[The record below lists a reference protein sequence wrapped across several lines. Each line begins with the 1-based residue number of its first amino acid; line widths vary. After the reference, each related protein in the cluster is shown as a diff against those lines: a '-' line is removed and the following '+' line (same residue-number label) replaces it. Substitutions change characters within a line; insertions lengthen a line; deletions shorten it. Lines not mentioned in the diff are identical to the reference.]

1 MELVIEHV
9 NKSFKKNQVLYDVNL
24 TIEKGVHGLL
34 GANGSGKTTLMRIL
48 CGLLPKDGGS
58 ISYRRFKTVRCLC
71 VKNRLYATAFW
82 FLSALY
88 RL

>member
-1 MELVIEHV
+1 MELVIEHI

-58 ISYRRFKTVRCLC
+58 ISYDYIVCLKMY
-71 VKNRLYATAFW
+71 VIFA
-82 FLSALY
+82 
-88 RL
+88 

>member
-1 MELVIEHV
+1 MELVIEHI

-48 CGLLPKDGGS
+48 
-58 ISYRRFKTVRCLC
+58 V
-71 VKNRLYATAFW
+71 
-82 FLSALY
+82 
-88 RL
+88 